1 MTITYANL
9 RENFDMEHQQAL
21 QQHLIAIQMYTCHLG
36 KTFEQACAELEL
48 DIADQLSLQVMLQQ
62 PS

>member
-1 MTITYANL
+1 
-9 RENFDMEHQQAL
+9 MEHQQAL